1 MNERKHKESNS
12 HSLTCHNSHTH
23 SQAPIQSQLT
33 EIDWFR
39 RCMPRSCCA
48 CPTTTTKTPATQAG
62 RVSRAWLGPLHTA
75 GRGGS
80 GGVTTQV
87 SPGVLSFAFGALI
100 ARQLPVPVL
109 IPTPSILPL
118 TLPHSRQD
126 NEIFAVLLCNWSLE
140 MACYDADAAVAASA
154 SATGKHW
161 HILLWHNKLFPY
173 TEKRSI
179 TSSLPPSPAQE
190 GVPPF
195 SSLVIFFAHLWRV
208 AKIQIKCDICAIKS
222 NAWFCTM

>member
-1 MNERKHKESNS
+1 
-12 HSLTCHNSHTH
+12 
-23 SQAPIQSQLT
+23 
-33 EIDWFR
+33 
-39 RCMPRSCCA
+39 MPRSCCA
-48 CPTTTTKTPATQAG
+48 CPTKTTTLTTQAG

-75 GRGGS
+75 RSGGN

-109 IPTPSILPL
+109 IPTPSILRL

-140 MACYDADAAVAASA
+140 MACYDAAVAASA
-154 SATGKHW
+154 TGKRW

-173 TEKRSI
+173 TEEKVNNVV
-179 TSSLPPSPAQE
+179 T
-190 GVPPF
+190 PPF
-195 SSLVIFFAHLWRV
+195 SRSGRCASLLLPRNLSCSSLAPGQNSNQMRHLCYKKQRLILHHVNTDFIHSPQADWLT
-208 AKIQIKCDICAIKS
+208 D
-222 NAWFCTM
+222 